1 MRVSEFG
8 VLQQF
13 VKSSIHSRFYF
24 CLSRR
29 KMVNHPRRYSHLS
42 RFLAPR
48 RRDTTQGKQCRAHPR
63 ICLRACARACR
74 RSYSRPS
81 NHSTPILTSIQSQHS
96 DTHVPSIQSQRTHT
110 CVHPIIALGLR
121 VRVIQPAVVSHG
133 HERPRVWGDA

>member
-1 MRVSEFG
+1 LRVSEFG

-96 DTHVPSIQSQRTHT
+96 DTHV
-110 CVHPIIALGLR
+110 HPITALRYSRPSNHSTPILT
-121 VRVIQPAVVSHG
+121 SHQSN
-133 HERPRVWGDA
+133 HSARILASTQS